1 MPKRAHETT
10 ELDYTNSEIIS
21 IIKEIRAADNL
32 TQKDRARIFRRKYP
46 EFADRFSSLF
56 DMACTDNFD
65 IACLESMLKLRERI
79 IASEMSVDDASKIV
93 GQGLFE
99 KYVKDKVNE

>member
-1 MPKRAHETT
+1 MPKRGHEDS
-10 ELDYTNSEIIS
+10 ELTYSNAEIIR
-21 IIKEIRAADNL
+21 IIQEMRHASNL

-46 EFADRFSSLF
+46 EFAERFSSLF
-56 DMACTDNFD
+56 DMACTDDFD

-79 IASEMSVDDASKIV
+79 LASQMSVDDASKIV
-93 GQGLFE
+93 GQGLFD